1 MKEVKSMSQIDYE
14 QDRVQSVTQADAA
27 ESLSS
32 KVIELKNLED
42 EIANA
47 EKSVSKLKEQ
57 AKVLSQFEIPEM
69 MEKMHITKLKL
80 KDGESVE
87 IKKFYSKSL
96 ENLSQIEKNPIARN
110 YYLSEAYELSGKI
123 TPSLEYSISAEQ
135 AKNIPLTTFFDA
147 MGPRLDPI
155 KAKGKNIKVGFNIT
169 DSNETF
175 GVVIRNQIAEIS
187 NFYNDDYDV
196 IVSVDSNTWKGI
208 ILKSESAARAIASG
222 KLRIDGESIKF
233 LQFSALFVND

>member
-14 QDRVQSVTQADAA
+14 EDRVQSVTQADAA

-57 AKVLSQFEIPEM
+57 AKALSQFEIPEM

-87 IKKFYSKSL
+87 IKKIYGASIPQEHQEAAFTWLRNNDLGDIIKNDITVTFGRGEDNKASVYADLAKGQGYEPVQKIGVHAMTLKAVVRERL
-96 ENLSQIEKNPIARN
+96 E
-110 YYLSEAYELSGKI
+110 SGREMPSDLFKTYAGNSTKI
-123 TPSLEYSISAEQ
+123 T
-135 AKNIPLTTFFDA
+135 
-147 MGPRLDPI
+147 R
-155 KAKGKNIKVGFNIT
+155 
-169 DSNETF
+169 
-175 GVVIRNQIAEIS
+175 R
-187 NFYNDDYDV
+187 
-196 IVSVDSNTWKGI
+196 
-208 ILKSESAARAIASG
+208 
-222 KLRIDGESIKF
+222 
-233 LQFSALFVND
+233 